1 MQINNISVKTRLWV
15 TFTALIVLMMLLSG
29 WAQYRSNTSLSKALE
44 EVVSTDTKVVAATRW
59 NDGTSAALAITV
71 AAVLSNDE
79 QSSQRLTNDGKI
91 LVERNTK
98 MLKTMADLITRAD
111 EKAALDNLSNERKP
125 VLAALGKA
133 NELKKAGDTA
143 GARDAAEKDLV
154 PLTTVYLQHQREF
167 VQMLEKNRDASVQ
180 EAQDARRQNA
190 ITSTVTS
197 LLVAAGVLFIA
208 GQLVRSITQ
217 PLTQAVDLAQS
228 IAKGDLTHDTRTERQ
243 DEFGVLLNAMSG
255 MSTQLRSVVGEVR
268 TGVDALTVASVEI
281 ANGNQDLSSR
291 TEQTASNLQQT
302 AASMEQLTSTVNQSA
317 DTARQANQLAG
328 TAAQAATR
336 GGDVVAQVVSS
347 MQQITDS
354 SRKISDIIGVIDGI
368 AFQTNILA
376 LNAAVEAARAGD
388 QGRGFAVV
396 ASEVRSLAGRSAE
409 AAKEI
414 KSLIGSSVERVEQG
428 TALVDQAGVTM
439 NEVVGSIRRVTD
451 IVAEISAASSE
462 QAAGV
467 NQVGEAVTQMDQVTQ
482 QNAAL
487 VEQMAAAASSLKS
500 QAGDLVAV
508 VSQFKLGHNDQ
519 AAASVRSAPV
529 RHVPAAIG
537 NKPAAPRLSSS
548 PKKLATPAAPAAS
561 APAPKPAAAKPLPKP
576 AAKPAPA
583 PAAASGGD
591 DEWETF

>member
-15 TFTALIVLMMLLSG
+15 TFTALILLMMVLSG
-29 WAQYRSNTSLSKALE
+29 WAQFRSNSSLSAALE
-44 EVVSTDTKVVAATRW
+44 DVVNTDIKVVAATRW

-71 AAVLSNDE
+71 AAVLSTDE
-79 QSSQRLTNDGKI
+79 QSSQRLTNDGKV

-111 EKAALDNLSNERKP
+111 EKTALDNLSNERKP

-133 NELKKAGDTA
+133 NELKKAGDMA

-154 PLTTVYLQHQREF
+154 PLTTAYLQHQREF
-167 VQMLEKNRDASVQ
+167 VQMLEKNRDATVQ

-190 ITSTVTS
+190 ITSTVTG
-197 LLVAAGVLFIA
+197 LIVAFGVLFIA
-208 GQLVRSITQ
+208 AQLVRSITQ
-217 PLTQAVDLAQS
+217 PLAQAVDLAQS

-255 MSTQLRSVVGEVR
+255 MATQLRSVVGEVR

-328 TAAQAATR
+328 TAAHAASR

-376 LNAAVEAARAGD
+376 LNAAVEAARAGE

-396 ASEVRSLAGRSAE
+396 AGEVRSLAGRSAE

-414 KSLIGSSVERVEQG
+414 KTLINASVENVESGSQQVADAGAAMAEIVSSV
-428 TALVDQAGVTM
+428 
-439 NEVVGSIRRVTD
+439 RRVTD
-451 IVAEISAASSE
+451 LIGEITASSDE
-462 QAAGV
+462 QRSGISQVNAA
-467 NQVGEAVTQMDQVTQ
+467 VGQLDQMTQ

-487 VEQMAAAASSLKS
+487 VEESAAAAASLRD
-500 QAGDLVAV
+500 QAQRLTEVVAV
-508 VSQFKLGHNDQ
+508 FNLGQGH
-519 AAASVRSAPV
+519 
-529 RHVPAAIG
+529 
-537 NKPAAPRLSSS
+537 
-548 PKKLATPAAPAAS
+548 APAARSLAQAPRAS
-561 APAPKPAAAKPLPKP
+561 A
-576 AAKPAPA
+576 APA
-583 PAAASGGD
+583 PAALRSAPRPSLSASKTPAPASAKPRVALPSATASAAPKAGNED
-591 DEWETF
+591 DWTSF

>member
-15 TFTALIVLMMLLSG
+15 TFTGLIILMMVLSA
-29 WAQYRSNTSLSKALE
+29 WAQFRSNTSLSAALE
-44 EVVSTDTKVVAATRW
+44 DVVNTDIKVVAATRW

-71 AAVLSNDE
+71 AAVLSTDE
-79 QSSQRLTNDGKI
+79 QSSQRLTNDGKA

-111 EKAALDNLSNERKP
+111 EKTALDNLSNERKP

-133 NELKKAGDTA
+133 NELKKAGDMA

-154 PLTTVYLQHQREF
+154 PLTTAYLQHQREF
-167 VQMLEKNRDASVQ
+167 VQMLEKNRDATVQ

-190 ITSTVTS
+190 ITSTVTG
-197 LLVAAGVLFIA
+197 LIVAFGVLFIA
-208 GQLVRSITQ
+208 AQLVRSITQ
-217 PLTQAVDLAQS
+217 PLAQAVDLAQS

-255 MSTQLRSVVGEVR
+255 MATQLRSVVGEVR

-328 TAAQAATR
+328 TAAHAASR

-376 LNAAVEAARAGD
+376 LNAAVEAARAGE

-396 ASEVRSLAGRSAE
+396 AGEVRSLAGRSAE

-414 KSLIGSSVERVEQG
+414 KTLINASVENVESGSQQVADAGAAMAEIVSSV
-428 TALVDQAGVTM
+428 
-439 NEVVGSIRRVTD
+439 RRVTD
-451 IVAEISAASSE
+451 LIGEITASSDE
-462 QAAGV
+462 QRSGISQVNAA
-467 NQVGEAVTQMDQVTQ
+467 VGQLDQMTQ

-487 VEQMAAAASSLKS
+487 VEESAAAAASLRD
-500 QAGDLVAV
+500 QAQRLTEVVAV
-508 VSQFKLGHNDQ
+508 FNLGQGH
-519 AAASVRSAPV
+519 
-529 RHVPAAIG
+529 
-537 NKPAAPRLSSS
+537 
-548 PKKLATPAAPAAS
+548 APAARSLAQAPRAS
-561 APAPKPAAAKPLPKP
+561 A
-576 AAKPAPA
+576 APA
-583 PAAASGGD
+583 PAALRSAPRPSLSASKAPAPASVKPRVALPSATASAAPKAGNED
-591 DEWETF
+591 DWTSF

>member
-15 TFTALIVLMMLLSG
+15 TFTTLVVLMMVLSG
-29 WAQYRSNTSLSKALE
+29 WAQYRSNASLSAALE
-44 EVVSTDTKVVAATRW
+44 DVVSTDVKVVAATRW

-71 AAVLSNDE
+71 AAVLSTDE
-79 QSSQRLTNDGKI
+79 QSSQRLTNDGKA

-98 MLKTMADLITRAD
+98 MLKTMADLITRSD
-111 EKAALDNLSNERKP
+111 EKTALDNLSNERKP

-133 NELKKAGDTA
+133 NELKKAGDMA
-143 GARDAAEKDLV
+143 GAKDAAEKDLV
-154 PLTTVYLQHQREF
+154 PLTTAYLQHQRDF
-167 VQMLEKNRDASVQ
+167 VQMLEKNRDATVQ

-190 ITSTVTS
+190 VTSTVTG
-197 LLVAAGVLFIA
+197 LIVAFGVLFIA
-208 GQLVRSITQ
+208 AQLVRSITQ
-217 PLTQAVDLAQS
+217 PLAQAVDLAQS

-255 MSTQLRSVVGEVR
+255 MATQLRSVVGEVR
-268 TGVDALTVASVEI
+268 TGMDALNVASVEI

-376 LNAAVEAARAGD
+376 LNAAVEAARAGE

-396 ASEVRSLAGRSAE
+396 AGEVRSLAGRSAE

-414 KSLIGSSVERVEQG
+414 KTLINASVENVESGSQQVADAGAAMSEIVSSV
-428 TALVDQAGVTM
+428 
-439 NEVVGSIRRVTD
+439 RRVTD
-451 IVAEISAASSE
+451 LIGEITASSDE
-462 QAAGV
+462 QRSGISQVNAA
-467 NQVGEAVTQMDQVTQ
+467 VGQLDQMTQ

-487 VEQMAAAASSLKS
+487 VEESAAAAASLRD
-500 QAGDLVAV
+500 QAQRLTEVVAV
-508 VSQFKLGHNDQ
+508 FNLGQGH
-519 AAASVRSAPV
+519 
-529 RHVPAAIG
+529 
-537 NKPAAPRLSSS
+537 
-548 PKKLATPAAPAAS
+548 APAARSLAQAPRAS
-561 APAPKPAAAKPLPKP
+561 A
-576 AAKPAPA
+576 APA
-583 PAAASGGD
+583 PAALRSAPRPSLSASKAPAPASSSPRAALPSATAGAAPKAGNED
-591 DEWETF
+591 DWTSF

>member
-15 TFTALIVLMMLLSG
+15 TFTVLIVLMMVLSG
-29 WAQYRSNTSLSKALE
+29 WSQYRSNASLSAALE
-44 EVVSTDTKVVAATRW
+44 EVVNTDVKVVAATRW

-71 AAVLSNDE
+71 AAVLSTDE
-79 QSSQRLTNDGKI
+79 QSSQRLTNDGKV

-98 MLKTMADLITRAD
+98 MLKTMADLITRPD
-111 EKAALDNLSNERKP
+111 EKTALDNLSNERKP

-133 NELKKAGDTA
+133 NELKKAGDMA

-154 PLTTVYLQHQREF
+154 PLTTAYLQHQRDF
-167 VQMLEKNRDASVQ
+167 VQMLEKNRDATVQ
-180 EAQDARRQNA
+180 EAQEARRQNA
-190 ITSTVTS
+190 ITNTVTG
-197 LLVAAGVLFIA
+197 LIVAFGVLVIA
-208 GQLVRSITQ
+208 AQLVRSITQ

-255 MSTQLRSVVGEVR
+255 MASQLRSVVGEVR
-268 TGVDALTVASVEI
+268 TRVDALTVASVEI

-376 LNAAVEAARAGD
+376 LNAAVEAARAGE

-396 ASEVRSLAGRSAE
+396 AGEVRSLAGRSAE

-414 KSLIGSSVERVEQG
+414 KTLINASVENVESGSQQVADAGAAMSEIVSSV
-428 TALVDQAGVTM
+428 
-439 NEVVGSIRRVTD
+439 RRVTD
-451 IVAEISAASSE
+451 LIGEITASSDE
-462 QAAGV
+462 QRSGISQVNAA
-467 NQVGEAVTQMDQVTQ
+467 VGQLDQMTQ

-487 VEQMAAAASSLKS
+487 VEESAAAAASLRD
-500 QAGDLVAV
+500 QAQRLTEVVAV
-508 VSQFKLGHNDQ
+508 FNLGQGH
-519 AAASVRSAPV
+519 
-529 RHVPAAIG
+529 
-537 NKPAAPRLSSS
+537 
-548 PKKLATPAAPAAS
+548 APAARSLAQATRAS
-561 APAPKPAAAKPLPKP
+561 A
-576 AAKPAPA
+576 APA
-583 PAAASGGD
+583 PASLRSAPRPSLSASKAPAPASTSPRAALPSATASAAPKAGNED
-591 DEWETF
+591 DWTSF